1 MRIISPADFHLL
13 DLLLF
18 ARVVRNIWHR
28 GKFLN
33 DKIVIKEGNDVAER
47 TIKINVLSNIIT
59 LEFGGLQRLPD

>member
-1 MRIISPADFHLL
+1 MRIISPADFHLP

-33 DKIVIKEGNDVAER
+33 DKIVTKEGNEAER
-47 TIKINVLSNIIT
+47 TIKINVPSNIIT
-59 LEFGGLQRLPD
+59 LEFGGL